1 MFLQSFLQRAKHTT
15 FGGVDEVFE
24 KVTPSHDPA
33 LWPAFS
39 SSCQSLLLN
48 SRVPVST
55 DPQTL
60 VINIL
65 INATLLGALTQHHL
79 PLFFSSLFLLLL
91 RALRFCCVPLYGSST
106 LILWETNCI
115 CDFFQILCHM
125 GTHILFWG
133 LTYCVYNFLCVQT
146 VVWLLVL
153 KIFNM
158 HTDINA
164 YNCTWVGWG
173 GSGELYI
180 HAKRVCN
187 ESLPWEKN
195 RLLCREVEPA
205 SAACWMQHLSTE
217 LCPHPIAFVRPSFF
231 GFFCPGA
238 TLFIVPNYS
247 RLEQI

>member
-65 INATLLGALTQHHL
+65 MNATLLGALTQHHL

-91 RALRFCCVPLYGSST
+91 HALRFCCVPLYGSST
-106 LILWETNCI
+106 LILWETNCM

-173 GSGELYI
+173 EVGSSTYMRRESALKVYPGRKIACCAGKLNQHPQ
-180 HAKRVCN
+180 HAGCN
-187 ESLPWEKN
+187 TYPLSYVLI
-195 RLLCREVEPA
+195 LLHSSGPLFWV
-205 SAACWMQHLSTE
+205 SFVLVQH
-217 LCPHPIAFVRPSFF
+217 
-231 GFFCPGA
+231 
-238 TLFIVPNYS
+238 FIVPNYS